1 MPPAV
6 TVSSRALFLSAWALA
21 VPGSFQQIKGKKLKQ
36 NVSFLSSRIFNQLR
50 LKDEKLFSC
59 SVGIKP
65 GALLMLSKHCV
76 NLATV

>member
-50 LKDEKLFSC
+50 PKDEKLLSC
-59 SVGIKP
+59 SVGDQ
-65 GALLMLSKHCV
+65 
-76 NLATV
+76 T